1 MDVSVDRE
9 LSTLTA
15 AGMIEPVSEVAGTYM
30 FRHALIQEAAYGEIL
45 HEDRASLHLAV
56 AEAIERLHP
65 DRPEEVAT
73 GLAYHFRR
81 AGERSKAVD
90 YLLMAGDRAAATFAN
105 TEALEAFREAL
116 ELVDEEDDRVARIDE
131 GIGDVSALTGHKDEA
146 RAAYDAAFAH
156 ASTPIERARLQRK
169 HGNCSKMG
177 PDFGVALDRFRT
189 AQDLLGPVSEG
200 RSEAWWHE
208 WIQILLDRSVVVY
221 FSGML
226 TDGGGEGVSLAEVV
240 DELREPVERWGT
252 LEQRAEYLMR
262 PANLLALQVDR
273 YRPSGA
279 TLDDARHGLAAA
291 RVSGNTR
298 LIGYAMF
305 ELGLNLLCG
314 GELPEAKGAF
324 LESAEVAESIG
335 DAEVQCWANVYLSV
349 AYRLE
354 GDLETTGTVTTTVE
368 SLARQVGV
376 PLYMA
381 VAAANRGWVA
391 WRSGDRQEAR
401 RFLDDALDIYSRWPG
416 VPYPFT
422 WLARLPVLAIALDD
436 DDLERAIEQAAALTS
451 TPWRTLPD
459 PVEAALRRG
468 VEAWPGRAAEA
479 ADALAGAVR
488 SATETGYL

>member
-90 YLLMAGDRAAATFAN
+90 SLLMAGDRAAATFAN

-226 TDGGGEGVSLAEVV
+226 TDGGITS
-240 DELREPVERWGT
+240 
-252 LEQRAEYLMR
+252 
-262 PANLLALQVDR
+262 
-273 YRPSGA
+273 
-279 TLDDARHGLAAA
+279 
-291 RVSGNTR
+291 
-298 LIGYAMF
+298 LIGS
-305 ELGLNLLCG
+305 CG
-314 GELPEAKGAF
+314 
-324 LESAEVAESIG
+324 
-335 DAEVQCWANVYLSV
+335 
-349 AYRLE
+349 
-354 GDLETTGTVTTTVE
+354 
-368 SLARQVGV
+368 
-376 PLYMA
+376 
-381 VAAANRGWVA
+381 
-391 WRSGDRQEAR
+391 
-401 RFLDDALDIYSRWPG
+401 
-416 VPYPFT
+416 
-422 WLARLPVLAIALDD
+422 
-436 DDLERAIEQAAALTS
+436 
-451 TPWRTLPD
+451 
-459 PVEAALRRG
+459 
-468 VEAWPGRAAEA
+468 
-479 ADALAGAVR
+479 
-488 SATETGYL
+488 